1 MPDGVVIMTL
11 EELRETLGPG
21 AFEDLRLGVVCEA
34 EHDANVMVSGLST
47 PSARKRRRPDVQ
59 YPGRTKSHPIIILA
73 AMLPR
78 IQRWFNDGDVCYF
91 ARRPPDPAVVIDL
104 LGRLGRSPI
113 KNEDV
118 ALCRKLTVETLVCWM
133 QHCSWS
139 ARRTIGAEIVLRTP
153 SALLAHVD
161 DLADYLG
168 AHRGLVTEKKGND
181 DADS

>member
-1 MPDGVVIMTL
+1 M
-11 EELRETLGPG
+11 
-21 AFEDLRLGVVCEA
+21 
-34 EHDANVMVSGLST
+34 
-47 PSARKRRRPDVQ
+47 
-59 YPGRTKSHPIIILA
+59 
-73 AMLPR
+73 
-78 IQRWFNDGDVCYF
+78 
-91 ARRPPDPAVVIDL
+91 IDL